1 VVVERRLDRWWN
13 RATEDAAKE
22 CLFGKDVIV
31 VSPAF
36 AVELGGW
43 DGASFVSEVEAEVV
57 KFVGKY
63 SAKTELTRILEIR
76 DDNIRPYRIFKMNE
90 LEYGPY
96 PEDAEEGDEEDL
108 GTAAKGKEV
117 VEGSE
122 ERVGL
127 KWKALSAEGKVRK
140 WAKGSGSLDEAET
153 VS

>member
-1 VVVERRLDRWWN
+1 M
-13 RATEDAAKE
+13 A
-22 CLFGKDVIV
+22 
-31 VSPAF
+31 
-36 AVELGGW
+36 
-43 DGASFVSEVEAEVV
+43 FVSDVEAEAV
-57 KFVGKY
+57 KIVGKY
-63 SAKTELTRILEIR
+63 SAKTEFSRSIEIQ
-76 DDNIRPYRIFKMNE
+76 DGNICLNRVFEMRE